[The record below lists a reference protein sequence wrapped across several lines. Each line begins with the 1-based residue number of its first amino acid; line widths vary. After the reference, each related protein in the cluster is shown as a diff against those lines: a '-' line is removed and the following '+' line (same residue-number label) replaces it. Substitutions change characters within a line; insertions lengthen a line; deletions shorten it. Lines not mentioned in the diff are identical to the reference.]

1 MNIVSV
7 PGSVVVGVDGSQA
20 ALNAVRWAAAEAL
33 SMQCPLSLMHTLEWP
48 LVSYP
53 LPAGLRTDW
62 TQEMHEQGRRW
73 LQEAQE
79 AAKLTASGIQTQV
92 HLSTG
97 DPRERLLA
105 EAEHARELVVG
116 SRGLGGLTGMLLGST
131 SATVAQHASC
141 PVVVVH
147 GPGAPDGP
155 VLVGLDGS
163 TASEQA
169 LAYAVQAAARAGATL
184 RAVHA
189 WDDLG
194 ALHSPIAPAE
204 APPVHEIE
212 AAALRMLAEQ
222 LASWL
227 EKYPDIGVE
236 GQVVHE
242 RPAAALIELGHQARM
257 IVVGSRGR
265 GGFARLLLGSV
276 SQAVVRHATCPVVVC
291 RGNPHD

>member
-105 EAEHARELVVG
+105 EAEHARDLVVG

-163 TASEQA
+163 TAS
-169 LAYAVQAAARAGATL
+169 
-184 RAVHA
+184 
-189 WDDLG
+189 
-194 ALHSPIAPAE
+194 
-204 APPVHEIE
+204 
-212 AAALRMLAEQ
+212 
-222 LASWL
+222 
-227 EKYPDIGVE
+227 
-236 GQVVHE
+236 
-242 RPAAALIELGHQARM
+242 
-257 IVVGSRGR
+257 
-265 GGFARLLLGSV
+265 
-276 SQAVVRHATCPVVVC
+276 
-291 RGNPHD
+291 